1 MKRCEALALQEGDLL
16 DVRAP
21 EFRGGHHYGC
31 KVLIVSSR
39 GSIYIA
45 DRYEPSR
52 WVQYHFATLLSRAIA
67 AEGAEAVG
75 AVQARARAQGL

>member
-52 WVQYHFATLLSRAIA
+52 WVQYHFATLRGQREALDRERAGLA
-67 AEGAEAVG
+67 ALGDRAV
-75 AVQARARAQGL
+75 